1 MRPFSIVPNLV
12 YSGGGCDV
20 HTVITDR
27 SVVME
32 SRRIRTVDEDEI
44 LKKVQRA
51 SEKVLKREKVW
62 PQPRWKVE

>member
-1 MRPFSIVPNLV
+1 M
-12 YSGGGCDV
+12 